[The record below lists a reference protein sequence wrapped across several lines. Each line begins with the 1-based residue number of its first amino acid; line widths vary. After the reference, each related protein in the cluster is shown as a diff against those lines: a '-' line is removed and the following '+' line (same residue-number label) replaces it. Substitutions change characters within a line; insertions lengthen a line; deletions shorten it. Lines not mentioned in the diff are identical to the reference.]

1 MNMKVRGRTDI
12 LLILCGLLVWFL
24 ADADRIRSAAAQAL
38 DLCARSVIPAMF
50 PFMVVSGLLVSLGF
64 GAWISPHLAGCMT
77 PLFRLPGCASSALL
91 LGLVGGYP
99 IGAQTAAGLYRDRLL
114 TREEAQRLLTF
125 CNNANP
131 VFLISVL
138 GAGVFGSVRVG
149 VWLWLIHVASALLT
163 GLVFRKSRHSTARQ
177 YVLRSFPCQTISLA
191 GAFAEAMRTALN
203 GTLAVCASVVL
214 FYVLATPFRALGG
227 LAGAAL
233 TGTVELFSLVPLLT
247 PNRAG
252 FILAAACA
260 GWGGFSVLFQT
271 IAVLE
276 GSGLHPV
283 SCLKGKLVQSLFS
296 GLLAAAV
303 SFLL

>member
-1 MNMKVRGRTDI
+1 M
-12 LLILCGLLVWFL
+12 
-24 ADADRIRSAAAQAL
+24 
-38 DLCARSVIPAMF
+38 
-50 PFMVVSGLLVSLGF
+50 
-64 GAWISPHLAGCMT
+64 
-77 PLFRLPGCASSALL
+77 
-91 LGLVGGYP
+91 
-99 IGAQTAAGLYRDRLL
+99 
-114 TREEAQRLLTF
+114 
-125 CNNANP
+125 
-131 VFLISVL
+131 FLISVL

-163 GLVFRKSRHSTARQ
+163 GLVFRKSGHSTARQ
-177 YVLRSFPCQTISLA
+177 DVLRSFPCQAISLA

-233 TGTVELFSLVPLLT
+233 TGTVELFSLVPLLS
-247 PNRAG
+247 PDRAG

-276 GSGLHPV
+276 GSGPASGQL
-283 SCLKGKLVQSLFS
+283 SEGQTGAIALFRPP
-296 GLLAAAV
+296 GCG
-303 SFLL
+303 SFLPFMIHFGIFPQNSTKCNHPQRFRALPETAAGWIKTTITPASRRC

>member
-1 MNMKVRGRTDI
+1 MNMKVRGRTD
-12 LLILCGLLVWFL
+12 LLLVLCGLLVWFL
-24 ADADRIRSAAAQAL
+24 ADADRIRGAATQAL
-38 DLCARSVIPAMF
+38 ALCARSVIPAMF

-64 GAWISPHLAGCMT
+64 GAWIAPHLAGCMT
-77 PLFRLPGCASSALL
+77 PLFCLPGCASSALL

-99 IGAQTAAGLYRDRLL
+99 IGAQTAAGLYQDRLL

-163 GLVFRKSRHSTARQ
+163 GLVFRKSGSRSARQ
-177 YVLRSFPCQTISLA
+177 KVSRPFPCQAISLA
-191 GAFAEAMRTALN
+191 GAFAQAMRTALS

-214 FYVLATPFRALGG
+214 FYVLASPFRALGG

-233 TGTVELFSLVPLLT
+233 TGAVELFSLVPLLSPDRT
-247 PNRAG
+247 G
-252 FILAAACA
+252 FVLAAACA
-260 GWGGFSVLFQT
+260 GWGGLSVLFQT
-271 IAVLE
+271 VAVLE
-276 GSGLHPV
+276 GSGLNPG

-296 GLLAAAV
+296 GLLAVAAAF
-303 SFLL
+303 FL

>member
-1 MNMKVRGRTDI
+1 
-12 LLILCGLLVWFL
+12 
-24 ADADRIRSAAAQAL
+24 
-38 DLCARSVIPAMF
+38 
-50 PFMVVSGLLVSLGF
+50 
-64 GAWISPHLAGCMT
+64 MT

-149 VWLWLIHVASALLT
+149 VWLWLIHVGSALLT
-163 GLVFRKSRHSTARQ
+163 GLVFRKSGHSTARQ
-177 YVLRSFPCQTISLA
+177 DVSRVFPCQAVSLA

>member
-38 DLCARSVIPAMF
+38 ELCARSVIPAMF

-138 GAGVFGSVRVG
+138 GAGVFGSVWVG
-149 VWLWLIHVASALLT
+149 VWLWLIHVGSALLT
-163 GLVFRKSRHSTARQ
+163 GLVFRKSGHSTARQ
-177 YVLRSFPCQTISLA
+177 DVSRVFPCQAVSLA

-260 GWGGFSVLFQT
+260 GWGGFSVLFQA

>member
-1 MNMKVRGRTDI
+1 M
-12 LLILCGLLVWFL
+12 
-24 ADADRIRSAAAQAL
+24 
-38 DLCARSVIPAMF
+38 
-50 PFMVVSGLLVSLGF
+50 
-64 GAWISPHLAGCMT
+64 
-77 PLFRLPGCASSALL
+77 
-91 LGLVGGYP
+91 
-99 IGAQTAAGLYRDRLL
+99 
-114 TREEAQRLLTF
+114 
-125 CNNANP
+125 
-131 VFLISVL
+131 FLISVL

-163 GLVFRKSRHSTARQ
+163 GLVFRKSGHSTARQ
-177 YVLRSFPCQTISLA
+177 DVLRSFPCQTISLA

-233 TGTVELFSLVPLLT
+233 TGTVELFSLVPLLS
-247 PNRAG
+247 PDRAG

>member
-38 DLCARSVIPAMF
+38 ELCARSVIPAMF

-149 VWLWLIHVASALLT
+149 VWLWLIHVGSALLT
-163 GLVFRKSRHSTARQ
+163 GLVFRKSGHSTARQ
-177 YVLRSFPCQTISLA
+177 DVSRVFPCQAVSLA

-214 FYVLATPFRALGG
+214 LYV

-296 GLLAAAV
+296 GLLATAV